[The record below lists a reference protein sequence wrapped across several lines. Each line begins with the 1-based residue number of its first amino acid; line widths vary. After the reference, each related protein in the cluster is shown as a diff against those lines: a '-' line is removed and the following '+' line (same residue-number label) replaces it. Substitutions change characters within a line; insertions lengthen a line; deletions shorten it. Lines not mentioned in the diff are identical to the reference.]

1 MVVQAKATGM
11 KELRANLAAAAERGV
26 KPQPVL
32 REVADDFRQAERA
45 YLGRVRWTPLS
56 LQYAA
61 RKARNGHSTRPGV
74 LTGRLLNSLTSES
87 DRYHYER
94 VTDEGLEV
102 GTKNPVARLFD
113 KGTSRQP
120 KRKLIRLSP
129 RDRRGMLT
137 TITDYLLDP
146 LR

>member
-1 MVVQAKATGM
+1 MIDGKPAGM
-11 KELRANLAAAAERGV
+11 KELRANLAAAAERGGN
-26 KPQPVL
+26 PQPVL

-56 LQYAA
+56 PEYAA
-61 RKARNGHSTRPGV
+61 WKARNGHGNRVGV
-74 LTGRLLNSLTSES
+74 YTGGLLNSLTNEG

-94 VTDEGLEV
+94 VTNEGLEV

-113 KGTSRQP
+113 KGTSKQP

-129 RDRRGMLT
+129 RNRREMLT

-146 LR
+146 IR